1 MSENPTLRTNNTKV
15 LIAEAYIALTERKPI
30 DKITVKDVVETCG
43 ITRQTFYYH
52 YQDLLDVIEWIVSR
66 GIDDLIARTI
76 AAKSQREAIG
86 VIVSSCQER
95 PEFLERLFNSR
106 RRQEA
111 ERIFFDGIRRYFL
124 EVLRRSPVAPRIR
137 YASDLETA
145 LTFYSCA
152 ITGVLIENSFQRHL
166 DPEVLTDQLLRLLK
180 GELLPHDAVPDNEAH

>member
-1 MSENPTLRTNNTKV
+1 MASQTTNRNSTKA
-15 LIAEAYIALTERKPI
+15 LIADAYVALTAQKPI
-30 DKITVKDVVETCG
+30 DKITVKDVVEACG

-52 YQDLLDVIEWIVSR
+52 YQDLLEVIEWIVSR

-76 AAKSQREAIG
+76 AASSQREAIR
-86 VIVSSCQER
+86 VIVSACETQ
-95 PEFLERLFNSR
+95 PEFLSRLFNSR
-106 RRQEA
+106 RREET
-111 ERIFFDGIRRYFL
+111 ERILFDGIRRYFL

-180 GELLPHDAVPDNEAH
+180 GELLPHEPAPGDRD

>member
-1 MSENPTLRTNNTKV
+1 MASQTTNRNSTKA
-15 LIAEAYIALTERKPI
+15 LIADAYVALTAQKPI
-30 DKITVKDVVETCG
+30 DKITVKDVVEACG

-52 YQDLLDVIEWIVSR
+52 YQDLLEVIEWIVSR

-76 AAKSQREAIG
+76 AASSQREAIR
-86 VIVSSCQER
+86 VIVSACETQ
-95 PEFLERLFNSR
+95 PEFLSRLFNSR
-106 RRQEA
+106 RREEA
-111 ERIFFDGIRRYFL
+111 ERILFDGIRRYFL

-180 GELLPHDAVPDNEAH
+180 GELLPHEPAPGDRD

>member
-1 MSENPTLRTNNTKV
+1 MASQTTNRNSTKA
-15 LIAEAYIALTERKPI
+15 LIADAYVTLTAQKPI
-30 DKITVKDVVETCG
+30 DKITVKDVVEACG

-52 YQDLLDVIEWIVSR
+52 YQDLLEVIEWIVSR

-76 AAKSQREAIG
+76 AASSQREAIR
-86 VIVSSCQER
+86 VIVSACETQ
-95 PEFLERLFNSR
+95 PEFLSRLFNSR
-106 RRQEA
+106 RREEA

-152 ITGVLIENSFQRHL
+152 ITGVLMENSFQRHL
-166 DPEVLTDQLLRLLK
+166 DPEILTDQLLRLLK
-180 GELLPHDAVPDNEAH
+180 GELLPHEPAPGDRD

>member
-1 MSENPTLRTNNTKV
+1 MASQTTNRNSTKA
-15 LIAEAYIALTERKPI
+15 LIADAYVALTAQKPI
-30 DKITVKDVVETCG
+30 DKITVKDVVEACG

-52 YQDLLDVIEWIVSR
+52 YQDLLEVIEWIVSR

-76 AAKSQREAIG
+76 AASSQREAIR
-86 VIVSSCQER
+86 VIVSACETQ
-95 PEFLERLFNSR
+95 PEFLSRLFNSR
-106 RRQEA
+106 RREEA

-180 GELLPHDAVPDNEAH
+180 GELLPHEPAPGDRD